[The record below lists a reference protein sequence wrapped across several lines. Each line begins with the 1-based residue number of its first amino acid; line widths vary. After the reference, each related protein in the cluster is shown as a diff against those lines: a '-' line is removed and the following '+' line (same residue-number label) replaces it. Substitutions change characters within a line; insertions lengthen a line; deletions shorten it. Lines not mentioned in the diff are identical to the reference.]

1 MGRLSAKTATTP
13 ETSRCYGYPVS
24 SVTDQPTVA
33 GSVASCTIADL
44 EGSEKV
50 QSQHIA
56 EAIGYRT
63 LDREDWVD

>member
-1 MGRLSAKTATTP
+1 M
-13 ETSRCYGYPVS
+13 
-24 SVTDQPTVA
+24 
-33 GSVASCTIADL
+33 ASCTIADL

-63 LDREDWVD
+63 LYREDWVD